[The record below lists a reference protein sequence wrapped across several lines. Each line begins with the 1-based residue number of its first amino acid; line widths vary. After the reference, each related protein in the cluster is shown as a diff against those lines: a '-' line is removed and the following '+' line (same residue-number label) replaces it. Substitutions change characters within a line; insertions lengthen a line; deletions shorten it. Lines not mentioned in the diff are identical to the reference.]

1 MNLKKIIDGRVIFYI
16 AIIVI
21 LIALNIPV
29 TTSET
34 HTEKEFY
41 TEQEPFNLTET
52 YYEKESYIDN
62 VPLKINTSLEW
73 HIIDRRYKDEFE
85 LYATLKNTGNT
96 NGEFWVTFHVE
107 STNGSSDFTTDR
119 VFLKPGESSQIEQG
133 FAGIFSYVTYKV
145 KQPTKEVEKFRDIP
159 KERTITSYRDLEK
172 SREVIRVKKNTLS
185 LLQRL
190 LKYPPNYEPE
200 SPVQIPSNIVEDIW
214 EE

>member
-1 MNLKKIIDGRVIFYI
+1 FYI

-172 SREVIRVKKNTLS
+172 SREVIRVKKNTLT
-185 LLQRL
+185 LLQRI

-200 SPVQIPSNIVEDIW
+200 PPVQIPTENVKDNW

>member
-1 MNLKKIIDGRVIFYI
+1 MNLKKIIDGWVIFYI

-21 LIALNIPV
+21 LIALNIPF

-34 HTEKEFY
+34 FTEKEFY

-52 YYEKESYIDN
+52 YYEKELYIDN
-62 VPLKINTSLEW
+62 VPLKINTSLDW
-73 HIIDRRYKDEFE
+73 HITDYRYKDEFE
-85 LYATLKNTGNT
+85 LIAALKNIDNS

-107 STNGSSDFTTDR
+107 STNGSFDYTTDR
-119 VFLKPGESSQIEQG
+119 VFLKPAESFQIEHG
-133 FAGIFSYVTYKV
+133 FTGLFSYVTYKV

-159 KERTITSYRDLEK
+159 KERTITSYRDIEK
-172 SREVIRVKKNTLS
+172 SREVVRVKKNTLT
-185 LLQRL
+185 LLQRI

-200 SPVQIPSNIVEDIW
+200 PPVQIPTENVEDNW